1 MDNDSNPGVLSA
13 ELGSLTIN
21 EIMSSALPQQD
32 SNGRSVRF
40 SRYVPRLK
48 IATARH
54 KLLFTLIHMFPV
66 IGRIALTLR
75 APHFKSAGEKAEEAA
90 EHACDIPK
98 IVRRS
103 EATHCIRE
111 ISDGVSLLTR
121 SSARTGR
128 YVSFRFYNHP

>member
-32 SNGRSVRF
+32 SNGRSVLF

-98 IVRRS
+98 IVR
-103 EATHCIRE
+103 
-111 ISDGVSLLTR
+111 
-121 SSARTGR
+121 
-128 YVSFRFYNHP
+128 